1 VPEGGPLPGPEP
13 DRRVLRVSRS
23 LSIPLSELE
32 WRFSRS
38 SGPGGQH
45 ANTASTKAE
54 VRFDVSSSPSVGPR
68 QRARLLERLGP
79 EVRVVAEDERSQ
91 ARNRALALERL
102 AGRLAAALKT
112 DPKRVPTSPTKSSV
126 RRRVDTKRKR
136 GDLKRGR
143 ARGRLE
149 DD

>member
-1 VPEGGPLPGPEP
+1 MPEAVSVPDLEP

-23 LSIPLSELE
+23 LSVPLSELE

-45 ANTASTKAE
+45 ANTASTRAE
-54 VRFDVSSSPSVGPR
+54 VRFDVSASPSLGPR
-68 QRARLLERLGP
+68 QRARLLERLGR

-91 ARNRALALERL
+91 ARNRALALQRL
-102 AGRLAAALKT
+102 ADRLAAALKT
-112 DPKRVPTSPTKSSV
+112 EPKRVPTSPTASSA
-126 RRRVDTKRKR
+126 RRRIESKRKR

-143 ARGRLE
+143 AQGRLG

>member
-1 VPEGGPLPGPEP
+1 MPEPGSVPEPEP
-13 DRRVLRVSRS
+13 DRKVLRVSRG
-23 LSIPLSELE
+23 LSVPLSELE

-45 ANTASTKAE
+45 ANTASTRAE
-54 VRFDVSSSPSVGPR
+54 VRFDVASSPSVGPR
-68 QRARLLERLGP
+68 QRARLLERFGP

-91 ARNRALALERL
+91 ARNRALALQRL
-102 AGRLAAALKT
+102 ADRLAAALKT
-112 DPKRVPTSPTKSSV
+112 EPKRVPTAPTRSSA

-143 ARGRLE
+143 AQGRLG